1 MEDTVKAALPNTS
14 KDVKLG
20 LVFGGVGSL
29 FILIGIIPVV
39 GCLFTWMHWLVSL
52 FGGFTVGAVH
62 NAKQDDLG
70 TAVKA
75 SLKPALVAATLLT
88 VVNVVVGIISAV
100 LFPVTLFGGFY
111 SSYNVGIGYYLP
123 GIIIGAFVVFF
134 FTILTYIVGA
144 VIAAFANANSLSWMD
159 RVTKMFR

>member
-39 GCLFTWMHWLVSL
+39 GCLFSWLHWFVSL

-70 TAVKA
+70 SAVKA
-75 SLKPALVAATLLT
+75 SLKPGLVAAGLLT
-88 VVNVVVGIISAV
+88 VVNVVVGILSAI
-100 LFPVTLFGGFY
+100 LFPVTLFGGY
-111 SSYNVGIGYYLP
+111 YSYNVGIGYYLP
-123 GIIIGAFVVFF
+123 SIIIGGVGVFI
-134 FTILTYIVGA
+134 FTVLSYIVGA
-144 VIAAFANANSLSWMD
+144 IIAAFANANSLSWMD
-159 RVTKMFR
+159 RFTRMFK